1 LNSFLNKF
9 SAFLVKD
16 LKIALSYKFNLFIQ
30 LVMFLFI
37 FITIYFAFQNPDLDN
52 SNLSYFDI
60 FLSLLSI
67 DFMFSSLNIF
77 SREVRLAKTAGTF
90 ETNLLTNTSFLTI
103 IFSSYAVTFLRM
115 MFRAFLYLL
124 VCKFFFNFNL
134 SLTQIFIVIISLYY
148 NSVPFI
154 ALGLISASFIIVY
167 KAGDITNFVI
177 SLLSIFFSGI
187 FFPVSSLPSYM
198 KSFGEVTPLN
208 ICLETSKKII
218 QDNFNFVDLLPYF
231 KLTTVEIIIFLP
243 IGLFFISKA
252 LKLAKKEGT
261 LSYY

>member
-1 LNSFLNKF
+1 MNSFLNKF
-9 SAFLVKD
+9 YAFFVRD

-30 LVMFLFI
+30 MLWFLFI
-37 FITIYFAFQNPDLDN
+37 FIIIYFAFQDPNLES
-52 SNLSYFDI
+52 SNLNYLDA
-60 FLSLLSI
+60 FLSLISI
-67 DFMFSSLNIF
+67 DFMFSSLNVF
-77 SREVRLAKTAGTF
+77 SREVRLAKTTGTF
-90 ETNLLTNTSFLTI
+90 ESTLLTKTSFLTL

-115 MFRAFLYLL
+115 MLRATLYLL
-124 VCKFFFNFNL
+124 VCKYFFYFDL
-134 SLTQIFIVIISLYY
+134 SLFQIISVITSLYF

-167 KAGDITNFVI
+167 KVGDIANFIV

-187 FFPVSSLPSYM
+187 FFPINSLPGYM
-198 KSFGEVTPLN
+198 KSFGEITPLN

-218 QDNFNFVDLLPYF
+218 QDSNFIDLLPYF
-231 KLTTVEIIIFLP
+231 KLTAFEIILFLP
-243 IGLFFISKA
+243 LGLFLISKA